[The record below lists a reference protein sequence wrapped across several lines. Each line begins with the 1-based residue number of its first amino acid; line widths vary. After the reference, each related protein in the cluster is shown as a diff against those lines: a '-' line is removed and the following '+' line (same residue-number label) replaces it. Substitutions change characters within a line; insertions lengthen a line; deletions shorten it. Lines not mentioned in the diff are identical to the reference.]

1 MAGEFDTF
9 QDLNDV
15 KKQSLRGGLG
25 SLPRG
30 PQKRDRDKTKKPK
43 RAGKKTTFAQERKYQ
58 MLKLIKSG
66 RTLREAK
73 ALTKALA
80 VGLTPEYL
88 AKSDELDL
96 SRIEYGLDRLTRTRV
111 QQIDFLKFKFK
122 PRTSF
127 PISKEEF
134 LARWLMRQEKR
145 KPLSWKRDGN
155 LVAKGKPNPSR
166 SGSSEGKIGRT
177 RVKGA
182 DRTVRNF
189 KRLIAAIQKL
199 QASGKGS
206 KSALNR
212 ALKDVKIAA
221 GIKAKG

>member
-96 SRIEYGLDRLTRTRV
+96 SRIEYGLDRLTRTRG

-127 PISKEEF
+127 PIKQGRVSC
-134 LARWLMRQEKR
+134 
-145 KPLSWKRDGN
+145 S
-155 LVAKGKPNPSR
+155 LVN
-166 SGSSEGKIGRT
+166 
-177 RVKGA
+177 
-182 DRTVRNF
+182 
-189 KRLIAAIQKL
+189 
-199 QASGKGS
+199 ASGKAEAS
-206 KSALNR
+206 ELEARWKSCSER
-212 ALKDVKIAA
+212 
-221 GIKAKG
+221 KAKPKQAGVFGR

>member
-1 MAGEFDTF
+1 M
-9 QDLNDV
+9 
-15 KKQSLRGGLG
+15 RGGLG

-96 SRIEYGLDRLTRTRV
+96 SRIEYGLDRLTRTRG

-127 PISKEEF
+127 PIKKEEF
-134 LARWLMRQEKR
+134 LARWLMEQDKR
-145 KPLSWKRDGN
+145 RPLNWKRDGN

-166 SGSSEGKIGRT
+166 PGSSEGKIRT

-182 DRTVRNF
+182 DRTARNF